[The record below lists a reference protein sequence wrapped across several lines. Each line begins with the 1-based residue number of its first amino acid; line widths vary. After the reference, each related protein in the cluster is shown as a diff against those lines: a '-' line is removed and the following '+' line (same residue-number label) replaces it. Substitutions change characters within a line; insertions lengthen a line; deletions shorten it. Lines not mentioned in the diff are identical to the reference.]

1 MSEEVVIVTGAAR
14 GLGRAYALALAGE
27 GYAVVVAD
35 VADPQPVVDELEA
48 AGGTA
53 LGVGVDVSDPGST
66 QELADRTVE
75 RFGRIDVLVNNAG
88 YMTAIVKRPF
98 EEIPVEEWDHAMA
111 VNVRGTWL
119 CCRAVVPV
127 MKRQRSGK
135 IVNTSSATVPSG
147 VPGFLHYVS
156 SKAAIVGL
164 TRALAR
170 ELGEWGICVNTISPD
185 YVPHDP
191 DYDARQ
197 PEMATVIRGQRCLK
211 RDASPEDLV
220 GTILYLAGHGS
231 DFVTGQDLWVNGGR
245 LFH

>member
-1 MSEEVVIVTGAAR
+1 MNEEVVIVTGAAR
-14 GLGRAYALALAGE
+14 GLGRAYALALADA
-27 GYAVVVAD
+27 GYAVVCAD
-35 VADPQPVVDELEA
+35 VGEPGPVVAEIEDA
-48 AGGTA
+48 AGTA
-53 LGVGVDVSDPGST
+53 LGLRVDVSDVEST
-66 QELADRTVE
+66 QELADRTLE

-88 YMTAIVKRPF
+88 YMTAIVKTPF

-119 CCRAVVPV
+119 CCRAVVPA

-170 ELGEWGICVNTISPD
+170 ELGEWDICVNTISPD

-191 DYDARQ
+191 GYHARQ
-197 PEMATVIRGQRCLK
+197 PEMAGLIREQRCLK
-211 RDASPEDLV
+211 RDATPEDVV

-231 DFVTGQDLWVNGGR
+231 DFVTGQDFWVNGGR